1 MENLSIKKVLAKL
14 LSTKMVIE
22 SGTSTKVT
30 SGYPTVYWTWRK
42 WSDGTAECWGY
53 TDPKNYAMSN
63 TSGNGYYAADRAYLP
78 SNLFQTVNT
87 AMADRKQGNSSSP
100 SNTLVTINVNLVD
113 TNYINFWVQT
123 TGNYT
128 QSLAVTLY
136 VVGQWATRE
145 TDPENPDYQLLN
157 IDGFVQNQM
166 SKAEVQAL
174 IEASGNIF
182 KENDTWI
189 PSNLT

>member
-14 LSTKMVIE
+14 LSTRMVIE
-22 SGTSTKVT
+22 SGTS
-30 SGYPTVYWTWRK
+30 GIWTYRK
-42 WSDGTAECWGY
+42 WSDGTAECWGMIDQSFTPNTAWGSTKY
-53 TDPKNYAMSN
+53 TALPIQTFPSGLFNSTPKVTATASK
-63 TSGNGYYAADRAYLP
+63 TSGNGIPIVTLE
-78 SNLFQTVNT
+78 
-87 AMADRKQGNSSSP
+87 KI
-100 SNTLVTINVNLVD
+100 SNTTFAGFIDELSGTV
-113 TNYINFWVQT
+113 
-123 TGNYT
+123 YT
-128 QSLAVTLY
+128 YPVKVSFYAIGT
-136 VVGQWATRE
+136 WATQE

-182 KENDTWI
+182 KENDTWT

>member
-1 MENLSIKKVLAKL
+1 MKNLSIKKVLAKL

-22 SGTSTKVT
+22 SGTS
-30 SGYPTVYWTWRK
+30 GIWIYRK
-42 WSDGTAECWGY
+42 WSDGTAECWGK
-53 TDPKNYAMSN
+53 TDPVTY
-63 TSGNGYYAADRAYLP
+63 TLTTQSGYGYYASANFTLPTGLFKTVEVGLADRLQGVGSTP
-78 SNLFQTVNT
+78 SNSLI
-87 AMADRKQGNSSSP
+87 
-100 SNTLVTINVNLVD
+100 TINVRELTT
-113 TNYINFWVQT
+113 TNFGVWVQSASP
-123 TGNYT
+123 GS
-128 QSLAVTLY
+128 QSLAISMYAKGT
-136 VVGQWATRE
+136 WATRE

>member
-1 MENLSIKKVLAKL
+1 MENLSIKKVLAKFL
-14 LSTKMVIE
+14 NTKMVIE
-22 SGTSTKVT
+22 SGTS
-30 SGYPTVYWTWRK
+30 GIWTYRK
-42 WSDGTAECWGY
+42 WSDGTAECWAKISEGSI
-53 TDPKNYAMSN
+53 TW
-63 TSGNGYYAADRAYLP
+63 
-78 SNLFQTVNT
+78 SNLWTYAYYSGQIARSFPTNLFVNT
-87 AMADRKQGNSSSP
+87 PIIMASAE
-100 SNTLVTINVNLVD
+100 SNAGL
-113 TNYINFWVQT
+113 NYITIITAGTSKSQVQYYIT
-123 TGNYT
+123 SSRNETRVCYT
-128 QSLAVTLY
+128 HIHAI
-136 VVGQWATRE
+136 GQWATRE